1 MVSMPNGDEKITG
14 WNMHPS
20 NAHDARGG
28 VAEFFPKDT
37 TPQWFDCVFV
47 VPRRITFRE
56 PQLPINST
64 LYQHNLTQPSA
75 VSLSGSVT
83 SHQTEPNVTLIIS
96 GISGTRFY

>member
-1 MVSMPNGDEKITG
+1 MVSMPNGDENITR

-47 VPRRITFRE
+47 VP
-56 PQLPINST
+56 
-64 LYQHNLTQPSA
+64 A
-75 VSLSGSVT
+75 GSLSGSLSSPSTQLCTT
-83 SHQTEPNVTLIIS
+83 SLNPALCHLAAAPPHIRLSPTPP
-96 GISGTRFY
+96 